1 MKRDRL
7 GVQTKTA
14 RFAETI
20 VSLAKKA
27 VAGEPAPAYR
37 PGKEGYAEWVILAV
51 QGFKEYLNHDYRKLM
66 DVLREMPRVAKS
78 LDLTVETLPHFS
90 TVCAR
95 KQEIPMKRWRAT
107 LDASVEMYD
116 LGDVQAIDATGV
128 DRVQASQ
135 HYAKRTDYTFEA
147 VKTTLLVD
155 CETSVILDIHC
166 STKQPHATQVGWQV
180 LVRNLEKLTAVAADK
195 GYDWEA
201 LRTKLRSESITP
213 LIPKRD
219 PGFRGWARNL
229 LIYDRAYNQRSNAES
244 VFFGLQQ
251 RYGETLWA
259 RTWFG
264 QFRELVMKSAVRNIE
279 RAIEGSA
286 R

>member
-1 MKRDRL
+1 M
-7 GVQTKTA
+7 
-14 RFAETI
+14 I

-37 PGKEGYAEWVILAV
+37 PGKEGYADWVILAV

-66 DVLREMPRVAKS
+66 DVLREMPRVAEA
-78 LDLTVETLPHFS
+78 LGLTAETLPHYS

-95 KQEIPMKRWRAT
+95 KQAIPMKWWRAI
-107 LDASVEMYD
+107 LDASVELYE

-147 VKTTLLVD
+147 VKTTLLID
-155 CETSVILDIHC
+155 CETSTILDIHC
-166 STKQPHATQVGWQV
+166 SMKQPHDTQVGWQV
-180 LVRNLEKLTAVAADK
+180 LVRNLDDLTAVAADK

-201 LRTKLRSESITP
+201 IRTKLRSENITP

-244 VFFGLQQ
+244 VFFGLRQ
-251 RYGETLWA
+251 RYDETLWA

-279 RAIEGSA
+279 RAIEGSN

>member
-1 MKRDRL
+1 M
-7 GVQTKTA
+7 QTKTA
-14 RFAETI
+14 RFAETV
-20 VSLAKKA
+20 VSLAQKA

-37 PGKEGYAEWVILAV
+37 PGKEGYADWVILAV
-51 QGFKEYLNHDYRKLM
+51 QGFKEYLEHDYRKLM
-66 DVLREMPRVAKS
+66 DVLREMPRVADS
-78 LDLTVETLPHFS
+78 LDLAVETLPHFS

-95 KQEIPMKRWRAT
+95 KQAISMKRWRAI
-107 LDASVEMYD
+107 LDASVELYE

-147 VKTTLLVD
+147 VKTSLLID
-155 CETSVILDIHC
+155 YETSAIIDIHC
-166 STKQPHATQVGWQV
+166 SMKQPHDTHVGWQV
-180 LVRNLEKLTAVAADK
+180 LVRNLDDLTAVAADK

-201 LRTKLRSESITP
+201 LRTRLRAESITP
-213 LIPKRD
+213 LIPQRG
-219 PGFRGWARNL
+219 PGFLGWARNL
-229 LIYDRAYNQRSNAES
+229 LIHDREYNQRSNAES
-244 VFFGLQQ
+244 VFFGLRQ

-279 RAIEGSA
+279 RAIEGA
-286 R
+286 DR